1 MSELTQSLEHIE
13 LTIEGVSCQ
22 GCVKKINT
30 ALQALDPQLE
40 LNIDIEQA
48 RAHISSVLTSSQIIT
63 QLQTLGYQA
72 SLYAIAE
79 QHFKTQG
86 VHCNNCL
93 NKIRTALIAQDPKA
107 TAEADF
113 AGKTLAIS
121 SVLDAAKL
129 SDIISALN
137 YSIEPISPELT
148 GANNTKQTA
157 ANNAGDDDNNDH
169 DNDESYE
176 AVIEKSQPQMTKALA
191 ANSEQ
196 VYLSLVGMT
205 CASCVNSIES
215 ALKKVDGVTSVDV
228 NFGSR
233 SALISS
239 TIPAQTLIAAVVD
252 AGYGASEI
260 VDPSQ
265 ADQQKEANEAAEYKS
280 KIINTVIGLGLGVP
294 LMIIGLVH
302 DMSVSSNAER
312 MLWGFIGLLTLA
324 VLMSAGRHFYIGAY
338 KAFTHHNA
346 NMDTLIS
353 IGTGAAWLYSM
364 VVVIMPDTLPDAA
377 RGLYFEASAM
387 IIGLINLGQALEL
400 KARGRTSQAIKRL
413 LDLQAKTARVY
424 RDGEFSLLP
433 IDQVQ
438 QDDLIQVRPGEKIP
452 VDGQV
457 TQGRSTLDESML
469 TGEPMPVKKVVGD
482 ELSAGTLNKNGTLTF
497 KATRIGKSTVL
508 AQIIDMVR
516 KAQNSKPPISQLA
529 DQISSIFVPS
539 VMLIAV
545 ATALIWFNLGPEP
558 KIVYMLVTATTVLI
572 IACPCALGLATPIS
586 TMIAVGKAAEYGIL
600 IRNGEALQKASSISQ
615 IVVDKT
621 GTLTAG
627 QPEVTNF
634 KSFSADDE
642 QQTLAFVHI
651 LESRSEHPLG
661 EALVT
666 YSASNITKAS
676 TIKTVE
682 QNLADFQSLTGLG
695 LQARIDDKTVLIGN
709 ARLMQQQQIEIQA
722 ATTLVDNW
730 ENQAQTVVYI
740 AIAGKLSALFGISD
754 PLKPDA
760 LAAISRLQQDGIMV
774 LMLTGDNKA
783 TAAAIAKATGIDQFQ
798 AQLLPEDK
806 LEHIKRLQAQGE
818 IVGMVGDGINDAPAL
833 SQANVGF
840 AIGSGT
846 DIAIE
851 SADITLIRGSLHGI
865 ADAIELSRSTLKNI
879 KQNLWGAF
887 AYNSLGIPIA
897 AGILFP
903 ITGMLLSPVIAGVA
917 MSLSS
922 LTVVSNANRL
932 RFFQASRLQ
941 STNLDNHKD
950 AS

>member
-1 MSELTQSLEHIE
+1 MIKQKQSAKHID

-22 GCVKKINT
+22 SCVNKINT
-30 ALQALDPQLE
+30 ALQARDSQLE
-40 LNIDIEQA
+40 LTIDIKQA
-48 RAHISSVLTSSQIIT
+48 HAHICSTLTTSQIIT

-72 SLYAIAE
+72 SLYTTT

-86 VHCNNCL
+86 IHCNNCL
-93 NKIRTALIAQDPKA
+93 NKIRTALIDQDPKA

-113 AGKTLAIS
+113 FANTLTIF
-121 SVLDAAKL
+121 SVLDETKL

-137 YSIEPISPELT
+137 YSIEPITPDFNNP
-148 GANNTKQTA
+148 NNTQQATA
-157 ANNAGDDDNNDH
+157 T
-169 DNDESYE
+169 SYAE
-176 AVIEKSQPQMTKALA
+176 PAETPQPKETKALA

-196 VYLSLVGMT
+196 VYLSLEGMT

-215 ALKKVDGVTSVDV
+215 ALKKVDGVTTVDV

-233 SALISS
+233 SALISG
-239 TIPAQTLIAAVVD
+239 TTPAKTLIAAVVD

-260 VDPSQ
+260 LDPSQ

-280 KIINTVIGLGLGVP
+280 KIINTVIGLGLGIP

-302 DMSVSSNAER
+302 DISVSSNEGR

-324 VLMSAGRHFYIGAY
+324 VLMSAGKHFYIGAY

-364 VVVIMPDTLPDAA
+364 VVVVMPDTLPDTA

-413 LDLQAKTARVY
+413 LDLQTKTARVY
-424 RDGEFSLLP
+424 RDGEFSLMP
-433 IDQVQ
+433 INQVQ

-452 VDGQV
+452 VDGEV
-457 TQGRSTLDESML
+457 TQGQSTLDESML
-469 TGEPMPVKKVVGD
+469 TGEPMPVKKTIGD
-482 ELSAGTLNKNGTLTF
+482 ELSAGTLNKNGTITF

-545 ATALIWFNLGPEP
+545 ATALIWFNVGPEP

-627 QPEVTNF
+627 QPKVTNF
-634 KSFSADDE
+634 KSFSTDNE
-642 QQTLAFVHI
+642 QQTLAFVNI

-666 YSASNITKAS
+666 YSTSHITK
-676 TIKTVE
+676 TNTVTTAE
-682 QNLADFQSLTGLG
+682 QNLTDFQSLTGLG
-695 LQARIDDKTVLIGN
+695 LQALINDKTVLIGN
-709 ARLMQQQQIEIQA
+709 ARLMQQQQIEIQSIA
-722 ATTLVDNW
+722 TLVDDW

-754 PLKPDA
+754 PIKPDA
-760 LAAISRLQQDGIMV
+760 LAAISRLQRDGIKV

-783 TAAAIAKATGIDQFQ
+783 TAAAVAKATGIDEFK

-806 LEHIKRLQAQGE
+806 LEHIKRLQAQGD
-818 IVGMVGDGINDAPAL
+818 IVAMVGDGINDAPAL

-851 SADITLIRGSLHGI
+851 SADITLIRDSLHSI

-903 ITGMLLSPVIAGVA
+903 ITGMLLSPVIAGLA

-922 LTVVSNANRL
+922 ITVVSNANRL
-932 RFFQASRLQ
+932 RFFKTNHQQ
-941 STNLDNHKD
+941 SSSLDNNQEI
-950 AS
+950 S